1 MSNGLILA
9 VVLGIVTL
17 FTFMDRSLPVSK
29 GDSITPRTI
38 EFSGYTW
45 SVKRGRQPRTGLIAN
60 YFLDWEENVW
70 VDKEGLLH
78 LRIIKRNGRWYC
90 AEIASQKSFGYGKY
104 IFYLA
109 TRVDQ
114 LDENVVFGLF
124 TWGSSPS
131 YYHREIDIEFSRW
144 GQSKKENTQFVIQ
157 PGVRSGNCHRFDIR
171 LKEDYSTHSFDWREG
186 SINFESLY
194 GYHSIPPYDNYRI
207 ESWNYT
213 GKSTP
218 KHKDENVRI
227 NLWLFNNRS
236 PSDGMETEVIVKKF
250 EFVPQAK

>member
-1 MSNGLILA
+1 MSEGLVLA

-17 FTFMDRSLPVSK
+17 FTLMDSPSPLSRGEFIK
-29 GDSITPRTI
+29 PRTI
-38 EFSGYTW
+38 DFSGYTW
-45 SVKRGRQPRTGLIAN
+45 SVKRGRQARVGLIAN
-60 YFLDWEENVW
+60 YFSDDEENVW

-90 AEIASQKSFGYGKY
+90 AEIACQESLGYGKY

-114 LDENVVFGLF
+114 LDKNVVLGLF

-144 GQSKKENTQFVIQ
+144 GQLKNENTQFVIQ
-157 PGVRSGNCHRFDIR
+157 PGVRSGNCHRFDVR
-171 LKEDYSTHSFDWREG
+171 LKEDYSTHSFDWRKEN
-186 SINFESLY
+186 ICFESLY
-194 GYHSIPPYDNYRI
+194 EHYPNPSDDNYII

-213 GKSTP
+213 GK
-218 KHKDENVRI
+218 KH
-227 NLWLFNNRS
+227 S
-236 PSDGMETEVIVKKF
+236 
-250 EFVPQAK
+250 